1 MLVLPGSSAL
11 SEARFQ
17 LLANQICQ
25 LGKGYGLREVAH
37 AYAVESAS
45 GSAVDKAR
53 LAALLHPG
61 TAEPVDPNM
70 LHRAGQRVVCPRF
83 GTI

>member
-45 GSAVDKAR
+45 GSAV
-53 LAALLHPG
+53 L
-61 TAEPVDPNM
+61 TV
-70 LHRAGQRVVCPRF
+70 PRF
-83 GTI
+83 RA